1 MTSCSSQTVA
11 ILALLLLSLLL
22 LRSSVSSKRAI
33 PTRSLTLKSP
43 PSLGLCMAGRAESL
57 LPREA
62 GSRGISPSEW
72 HSMCARAGDPGRAVP
87 VTYRRGWSQK
97 FSMSIRGPR
106 KVSPNP
112 IGGREEDA
120 EEPQKGGQEAG
131 RKKDRERACD
141 AGEMRGWL

>member
-1 MTSCSSQTVA
+1 MTSRSSQTVA

-43 PSLGLCMAGRAESL
+43 PSLGLCMAGRTESL
-57 LPREA
+57 LREA

-106 KVSPNP
+106 KVSQNP